1 MDLTM
6 STMRRG
12 EVLCYD
18 ARNAGSAP
26 LWRLEAHGKECSVLA
41 MNAAVPGLMLT
52 GSTDK
57 TLKVTRHFQ
66 AFDLRGILREACRV
80 WKRIC
85 CCPTCANLF

>member
-1 MDLTM
+1 MMSLTM

-57 TLKVTRHFQ
+57 TLKVTF
-66 AFDLRGILREACRV
+66 AIYGPLAC
-80 WKRIC
+80 
-85 CCPTCANLF
+85 AES

>member
-1 MDLTM
+1 MSLTM

-41 MNAAVPGLMLT
+41 LNAAVPGLMLT

-57 TLKVTRHFQ
+57 PLKVTSPFVRS
-66 AFDLRGILREACRV
+66 
-80 WKRIC
+80 
-85 CCPTCANLF
+85 NLGFF

>member
-1 MDLTM
+1 MNLFGRLISVHFLDIIMDLTM

-57 TLKVTRHFQ
+57 TLKVTRHF
-66 AFDLRGILREACRV
+66 RPWAC
-80 WKRIC
+80 
-85 CCPTCANLF
+85 AES

>member
-1 MDLTM
+1 M

-57 TLKVTRHFQ
+57 TLKVTRH
-66 AFDLRGILREACRV
+66 LRPLAC
-80 WKRIC
+80 
-85 CCPTCANLF
+85 AES

>member
-1 MDLTM
+1 M
-6 STMRRG
+6 
-12 EVLCYD
+12 LCYD

-57 TLKVTRHFQ
+57 TLKVTFAIYGLWLARNLERGLQ
-66 AFDLRGILREACRV
+66 SLETNLLLSNLR
-80 WKRIC
+80 KS
-85 CCPTCANLF
+85 F

>member
-1 MDLTM
+1 
-6 STMRRG
+6 MRRG

-57 TLKVTRHFQ
+57 TLKVTFAIYGLWLARN
-66 AFDLRGILREACRV
+66 LEIGRV

-85 CCPTCANLF
+85 CCPACVNLF

>member
-1 MDLTM
+1 M
-6 STMRRG
+6 
-12 EVLCYD
+12 LCYD

-66 AFDLRGILREACRV
+66 ACGLRKIFEGQSLETNLRLS
-80 WKRIC
+80 
-85 CCPTCANLF
+85 NLRKSF